1 MCPRGSTTA
10 ATGPVVADTCASFVP
25 TRQRRSFSLTSRPL
39 ATDVLAIGGTESSG
53 GRVAVAMT
61 DVAEDVQSVVL
72 PGTGHWFAEQ
82 APDALPAVLTTLD
95 AALCGSYGS
104 R

>member
-1 MCPRGSTTA
+1 
-10 ATGPVVADTCASFVP
+10 
-25 TRQRRSFSLTSRPL
+25 
-39 ATDVLAIGGTESSG
+39 
-53 GRVAVAMT
+53 MT